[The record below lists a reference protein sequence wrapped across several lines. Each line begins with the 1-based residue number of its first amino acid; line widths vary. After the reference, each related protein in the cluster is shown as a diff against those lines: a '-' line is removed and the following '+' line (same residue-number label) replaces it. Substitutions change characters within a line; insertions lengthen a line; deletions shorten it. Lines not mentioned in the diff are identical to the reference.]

1 MDYYLL
7 SNWGGK
13 IVKTIEPIGIIR
25 NGYKEKFGIPRQSGL
40 AESVI
45 SEIAINDEFND
56 INAFR
61 GIEEYS
67 HLWLIWDFSEN
78 GGDWSPTV
86 RPPKLGG
93 NKRVGV
99 FATRS
104 PFRPNGLGLSC
115 VKFVKIENRNGRVIL
130 TVSGADL
137 KNDTPIYDIK
147 PYIPYADCV
156 ENAVGSFAD
165 SHKNDYLA
173 VVFSENIEIND
184 EIKAEIRE
192 ILSLDPRPQYQDDGD
207 RVYGLSYKDYQ
218 VKFHYTA
225 EKIIVLTVEK
235 DEI

>member
-7 SNWGGK
+7 YNRGGE
-13 IVKTIEPIGIIR
+13 IMKTIKPIGIIK
-25 NGYKEKFGIPRQSGL
+25 NGYNEKFGIPRQSGL
-40 AESVI
+40 AKSVV
-45 SEIAINDEFND
+45 SEIVVNDEFND

-67 HLWLIWDFSEN
+67 HLWLIWNFSEN
-78 GGDWSPTV
+78 GDDWSPTV

-115 VKFVKIENRNGRVIL
+115 VEFVKIENRNGRVVL
-130 TVSGADL
+130 TVNGSDL

-156 ENAVGSFAD
+156 ENAAGSFSD
-165 SHKNDYLA
+165 SHKNDYLD
-173 VVFSENIEIND
+173 VVFSENIKIND
-184 EIKAEIRE
+184 EIKTEIRE
-192 ILSLDPRPQYQDDGD
+192 ILSLDPRPQYQDDED
-207 RVYGLSYKDYQ
+207 RIYGLSYKDYQ
-218 VKFHYTA
+218 IKFQYSA
-225 EKIIVLTVEK
+225 EKIIVLSAQK
-235 DEI
+235 GDI

>member
-7 SNWGGK
+7 SNWGGEILK
-13 IVKTIEPIGIIR
+13 AIKPIGVIK
-25 NGYKEKFGIPRQSGL
+25 NGYNEKFGIPRQSGL

-45 SEIAINDEFND
+45 SEIVINDEFND

-115 VKFVKIENRNGRVIL
+115 VQFVKIENRNGRVVL

-137 KNDTPIYDIK
+137 KNNTPIYDIK
-147 PYIPYADCV
+147 PYIPYADCI

-165 SHKNDYLA
+165 SHKNDYLD
-173 VVFSENIEIND
+173 VIFSENIELNT

-192 ILSLDPRPQYQDDGD
+192 ILSLDPRPQYQDDED
-207 RVYGLSYKDYQ
+207 RIYGLSYKNYQ
-218 VKFHYTA
+218 VKFQYST

>member
-1 MDYYLL
+1 M
-7 SNWGGK
+7 
-13 IVKTIEPIGIIR
+13 KTIEPIGVIK
-25 NGYKEKFGIPRQSGL
+25 NGYNEKFGVPRQSGL
-40 AESVI
+40 ASSVESHI
-45 SEIAINDEFND
+45 IINEKYSDV
-56 INAFR
+56 NAFR

-67 HLWLIWDFSEN
+67 HIWLIWGFSEN
-78 GGDWSPTV
+78 GDEWSPTV

-115 VKFVKIENRNGRVIL
+115 VKLMLVNFDNGKITL
-130 TVSGADL
+130 TVSGADM

-165 SHKNDYLA
+165 SHKNDYLD
-173 VVFSENIEIND
+173 VIFLENIEMNN
-184 EIKAEIRE
+184 EIKAEILE
-192 ILSLDPRPQYQDDGD
+192 ILSLDPRPQYQDDED
-207 RVYGLSYKDYQ
+207 RIYGLSYKDYQ
-218 VKFHYTA
+218 IKFQYSA

-235 DEI
+235 DKI